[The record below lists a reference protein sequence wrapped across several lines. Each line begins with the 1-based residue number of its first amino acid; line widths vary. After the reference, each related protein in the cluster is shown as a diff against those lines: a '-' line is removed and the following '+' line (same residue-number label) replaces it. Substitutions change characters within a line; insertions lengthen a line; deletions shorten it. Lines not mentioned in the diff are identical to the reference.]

1 MAAEGGAQDLAIA
14 PDSVAARLEREP
26 FCFEFFQAVRLLGRL
41 LSGRQPV
48 GRFYHPSTEVVRFSA
63 HATLTFPASEIQS
76 LAARAEAPPLM
87 TVNFMGLTGPMGVL
101 PLYYTELVMERLRA
115 RDTTLRDFLDIFN
128 HRGISLFYQAWEKYR
143 FPIAYERGEA
153 DRFSRILMSAV
164 GLGTPGLERR
174 QQVADE
180 SLLFYGGLAAQQ
192 PRSAIALQ
200 QLLSDY
206 FDVPVEVEQFVGAW
220 YRLDTRTQTRMQDTQ
235 DLSEQLG
242 GGAVIG
248 DEVWDPQSRVRVK
261 VGPLAMDRYLDFL
274 PSGTA
279 YAPLRD
285 ITRFYSGDEVDFEV
299 QLILKREAVPACEL
313 GAEGE
318 NAPRLG
324 WVTWVKSVPM
334 LEDPSDT
341 VLRL

>member
-1 MAAEGGAQDLAIA
+1 
-14 PDSVAARLEREP
+14 
-26 FCFEFFQAVRLLGRL
+26 
-41 LSGRQPV
+41 
-48 GRFYHPSTEVVRFSA
+48 
-63 HATLTFPASEIQS
+63 
-76 LAARAEAPPLM
+76 
-87 TVNFMGLTGPMGVL
+87 
-101 PLYYTELVMERLRA
+101 
-115 RDTTLRDFLDIFN
+115 
-128 HRGISLFYQAWEKYR
+128 
-143 FPIAYERGEA
+143 
-153 DRFSRILMSAV
+153 
-164 GLGTPGLERR
+164 
-174 QQVADE
+174 
-180 SLLFYGGLAAQQ
+180 
-192 PRSAIALQ
+192 
-200 QLLSDY
+200 
-206 FDVPVEVEQFVGAW
+206 
-220 YRLDTRTQTRMQDTQ
+220 MQDTQ
-235 DLSEQLG
+235 DFSEQLG

-248 DEVWDPQSRVRVK
+248 DEVWDPQSRVRIK